1 MDMKKIK
8 LFFVLPFAASLVLAC
23 TREAM
28 VPFEEN
34 ESPVVSEDQ
43 VLVPFT
49 AEAGSPQT
57 KVEMKDGKTTDI
69 VFSAGDK
76 LMVYHYS
83 VVDPSILTLK
93 SGAGN
98 KSAKFE
104 GDLVLK
110 PGKTEA
116 DLAGKTLLAILIPA
130 EGAAQGVFK
139 YDAAAKKLTVDYRT
153 KSVDMD
159 IEALVKRCILY
170 TGDTKYE
177 DRKFSFEMLTSFV
190 KMNVTVPHEESDLAR
205 DYTVTVTNAPQ
216 ITAMISHEG
225 KLSWDTDY
233 YPTQSGTFKA
243 SSGNTGTLY
252 MAVLTSGDVRYYV
265 VDSEYDDKLTFS
277 VWMDNDYK
285 GYSLTGGSFTDI
297 LIHGKGYTKAVKLRD
312 DSYDDVLKGQPAS
325 VRSAIGG
332 DRNGNGYLSAY
343 EAAQLRILNLLSAN
357 AKDDLTDASFLRY
370 FTGLEK
376 VIYQTFS
383 NCTKLTKVRLPKYI
397 RSIDQQAFY
406 NCSKLSSIIIVPG
419 VESIGQSAFERCAA
433 LPDITIPSSVT
444 EIGTSAFQDCSS
456 LTKVTFAT
464 PCKVTSIGWSA
475 FNGCSALKYFSI
487 PSGVTSI
494 LPTTFCNCESLK
506 EVIIPSGVGSIGN
519 GAFMRCNALESIS
532 IPSSVSEIWG
542 NAFNDCAALKYF
554 TCNPATPPSIGGN
567 SALFYKCPNLTKIY
581 VHSASLGKY
590 LNADRWKDHTYKYG
604 VIK

>member
-1 MDMKKIK
+1 MEMKKIK

-34 ESPVVSEDQ
+34 ESPVVSENQ

-49 AEAGSPQT
+49 AEAGSTQT
-57 KVEMKDGKTTDI
+57 KVEMKDGNTANI
-69 VFSAGDK
+69 VFSEGDK

-116 DLAGKTLLAILIPA
+116 DLAGKKLNAILIPA

-190 KMNVTVPHEESDLAR
+190 KMNVTVPSEESDLAR

-225 KLSWDTDY
+225 KLDWVTDY

-243 SSGNTGTLY
+243 SSSNTGTLY
-252 MAVLTSGDVRYYV
+252 MAVLTRSNVRYYE
-265 VDSEYDDKLTFS
+265 VDSEYDDELTFS
-277 VWMDNDYK
+277 VGMDNDYK
-285 GYSLTGGSFTDI
+285 GYSLTGGSFADI
-297 LIHGKGYTKAVKLRD
+297 LIHGKGYTKAVELRD
-312 DSYDDVLKGQPAS
+312 VSNEDVLLGQPAS

-332 DRNGNGYLSAY
+332 DRNGNGYLSKY
-343 EAAQLRILNLLSAN
+343 EAAQKKSFTLSS

-376 VIYQTFS
+376 VHYMAFV
-383 NCTKLTKVRLPKYI
+383 NCTKLTTVRLPKYI
-397 RSIDQQAFY
+397 RSIDNQAFY
-406 NCSKLSSIIIVPG
+406 KCSKLSSIIIVPG
-419 VESIGQSAFERCAA
+419 VESIGQDAFYGCAA
-433 LPDITIPSSVT
+433 LPDIRIPSSVT
-444 EIGTSAFQDCSS
+444 KIGSSAFQGCSS

-464 PCKVTSIGWSA
+464 PCNVTSIDSYA
-475 FNGCSALKYFSI
+475 FKSCSSLVYFSI
-487 PSGVTSI
+487 PSGVTVI
-494 LPTTFCNCESLK
+494 MPETFYNCESLA
-506 EVIIPSGVGSIGN
+506 EVAIPSGVTNIG
-519 GAFMRCNALESIS
+519 GAAFQKCKSLESIS
-532 IPSSVSEIWG
+532 IPSSVSAIWG
-542 NAFNDCAALKYF
+542 DAFSGCAALKYF
-554 TCNPATPPSIGGN
+554 TCNPATPPVIGGTGHI
-567 SALFYKCPNLTKIY
+567 FYNCPNLTKIY
-581 VHSASLGKY
+581 VPSASLGKY
-590 LNADRWKDHTYKYG
+590 LNADGWKDYTYKYG

>member
-1 MDMKKIK
+1 MEKKIK

-34 ESPVVSEDQ
+34 ESPVVSENQ

-57 KVEMKDGKTTDI
+57 KVEMKDGNTANI
-69 VFSAGDK
+69 VFSEGDK

-190 KMNVTVPHEESDLAR
+190 KMNVTVPSEESDLAR
-205 DYTVTVTNAPQ
+205 DYTVRVTNAPQ

-225 KLSWDTDY
+225 KLGWDTDY

-252 MAVLTSGDVRYYV
+252 MAVLTRGDVRYYV

-277 VWMDNDYK
+277 VSMNNDYK
-285 GYSLTGGSFTDI
+285 GYRLTGGSFTDI

-343 EAAQLRILNLLSAN
+343 EAAQLKYFYLSSA
-357 AKDDLTDASFLRY
+357 AKDDLTDASFFQY
-370 FTGLEK
+370 FTGLKE

-397 RSIDQQAFY
+397 RSIGQDAFY

-444 EIGTSAFQDCSS
+444 EIGSSAFQACSL

-464 PCKVTSIGWSA
+464 PCKVTSIGGYA

-487 PSGVTSI
+487 PSGVTLI
-494 LPTTFCNCESLK
+494 EPGTFNGCESLK
-506 EVIIPSGVGSIGN
+506 TVIIPSGVGSIGN
-519 GAFMRCNALESIS
+519 SAFVRCNALESIS
-532 IPSSVSEIWG
+532 IPSSVSTIWG

-581 VHSASLGKY
+581 IPAGSLGKY
-590 LNADRWKDHTYKYG
+590 LNANGWNKHTSKYG
-604 VIK
+604 AIQ

>member
-34 ESPVVSEDQ
+34 ESPVVSENQ

-49 AEAGSPQT
+49 AEAGSTQT
-57 KVEMKDGKTTDI
+57 KVEMKDGNTANI
-69 VFSAGDK
+69 VFSEGDK

-116 DLAGKTLLAILIPA
+116 DLAGKKLYAILIPA

-190 KMNVTVPHEESDLAR
+190 KMNVTVPSEESDLAR

-225 KLSWDTDY
+225 KLGGWVTDY

-243 SSGNTGTLY
+243 SSSNTGTLY
-252 MAVLTSGDVRYYV
+252 MAVLTRSEVRYYE
-265 VDSEYDDKLTFS
+265 VDSEYDDELTFS
-277 VWMDNDYK
+277 VGMDNDYK
-285 GYSLTGGSFTDI
+285 GYSLTGGSFADI

-312 DSYDDVLKGQPAS
+312 SSYEDVLLGQPAS

-332 DRNGNGYLSAY
+332 DQDGNGYLSKY
-343 EAAQLRILNLLSAN
+343 EAAQKKTFTLNSS
-357 AKDDLTDASFLRY
+357 AKDDLTDASFLLY
-370 FTGLEK
+370 FTGLER
-376 VIYQTFS
+376 VHHQAFM
-383 NCTKLTKVRLPKYI
+383 NCTKLTTVRLPKYI
-397 RSIDQQAFY
+397 RSIDQQAFEG
-406 NCSKLSSIIIVPG
+406 CSKLSSIIIVPG
-419 VESIGQSAFERCAA
+419 VESIGRSAFRACAA
-433 LPDITIPSSVT
+433 LPDIIIPSSVT
-444 EIGTSAFQDCSS
+444 EIGLSAFRACSS
-456 LTKVTFAT
+456 LTTVAFAT
-464 PCKVTSIGWSA
+464 PCKVTSIGGYA
-475 FNGCSALKYFSI
+475 FYGCSALEYFSI
-487 PSGVTSI
+487 PSGVTVI
-494 LPTTFCNCESLK
+494 ELETFYNCESLAG
-506 EVIIPSGVGSIGN
+506 VSIPSGVSSIGSA
-519 GAFMRCNALESIS
+519 AFQKCNSLESIS
-532 IPSSVSEIWG
+532 IPSSVSKIWS
-542 NAFNDCAALKYF
+542 NAFSGCAALKYF
-554 TCNPATPPSIGGN
+554 TCNPATPPSLSGN
-567 SALFYKCPNLTKIY
+567 SIFNNCPNLTKIY
-581 VHSASLGKY
+581 VPSASLGKY
-590 LNADRWKDHTYKYG
+590 LNADGWKDHTYKYG

>member
-34 ESPVVSEDQ
+34 ESPVVSENQ

-49 AEAGSPQT
+49 AEAGSTQT
-57 KVEMKDGKTTDI
+57 KVEMKDGNTANI
-69 VFSAGDK
+69 VFSEGDK

-116 DLAGKTLLAILIPA
+116 DLAGKKLNAILIPA

-190 KMNVTVPHEESDLAR
+190 KMNVTVPSEESSLAR

-225 KLSWDTDY
+225 KLGGWVTDY

-243 SSGNTGTLY
+243 SSDNTGTLY
-252 MAVLTSGDVRYYV
+252 MAVLTGSDVRYYV
-265 VDSEYDDKLTFS
+265 VDSEYDDELTFS
-277 VWMDNDYK
+277 VGMDNDYK
-285 GYSLTGGSFTDI
+285 GYSLTGGSFADI

-312 DSYDDVLKGQPAS
+312 SSYEDVLLGQPAS

-332 DRNGNGYLSAY
+332 DRDGNGYLSKY
-343 EAAQLRILNLLSAN
+343 EAARLKSFTLYS
-357 AKDDLTDASFLRY
+357 AKDDLTDASFLQY
-370 FTGLEK
+370 FTGLEE
-376 VIYQTFS
+376 VHYQAFA
-383 NCTKLTKVRLPKYI
+383 NCTKLTTVRLPKYI
-397 RSIDQQAFY
+397 RSIDKQAF
-406 NCSKLSSIIIVPG
+406 NGCSKLSSIIIVPG
-419 VESIGQSAFERCAA
+419 VESIGEHAFDGCAA

-444 EIGTSAFQDCSS
+444 EIGAFAFKACSS

-464 PCKVTSIGWSA
+464 PCKVTYIGASA
-475 FNGCSALKYFSI
+475 FYGCSALKYFSI
-487 PSGVTSI
+487 PSGVTLI
-494 LPTTFCNCESLK
+494 QYDTFYDCESL
-506 EVIIPSGVGSIGN
+506 EAVSIPSGVTEIGSA
-519 GAFMRCNALESIS
+519 AFQKCNSLESIS
-532 IPSSVSEIWG
+532 IPSSVSTIWG
-542 NAFNDCAALKYF
+542 NAFNYCAALKYF

-567 SALFYKCPNLTKIY
+567 SGLFINCPNLTKIY
-581 VHSASLGKY
+581 VPSASLGKY
-590 LNADRWKDHTYKYG
+590 LNASGWKDHTYKYG

>member
-1 MDMKKIK
+1 MKKIK

-34 ESPVVSEDQ
+34 ESPVVTEDQ

-49 AEAGSPQT
+49 AEAGSTQT
-57 KVEMKDGKTTDI
+57 KVEMKDGNTANI
-69 VFSAGDK
+69 VFSEGDK
-76 LMVYHYS
+76 LMVYLYS

-225 KLSWDTDY
+225 KYDWYTDY

-243 SSGNTGTLY
+243 SSNNTGTLY
-252 MAVLTSGDVRYYV
+252 MAVLTRSNVRYYE

-277 VWMDNDYK
+277 VSMNNDYK
-285 GYSLTGGSFTDI
+285 GYRLTGGSFTDI

-343 EAAQLRILNLLSAN
+343 EAAQLKYFYLSSA
-357 AKDDLTDASFLRY
+357 AKDDLTDASCFRY
-370 FTGLEK
+370 FTGVQE
-376 VIYQTFS
+376 VIYQNFS

-397 RSIDQQAFY
+397 RSIGQDAFY

-444 EIGTSAFQDCSS
+444 EIGSSAFQACSL

-464 PCKVTSIGWSA
+464 PCKVTSIGGYA
-475 FNGCSALKYFSI
+475 FNGCSALTYFSI

-494 LPTTFCNCESLK
+494 EPATFNGCESLK
-506 EVIIPSGVGSIGN
+506 TVIIPSGVGSIGN
-519 GAFMRCNALESIS
+519 SAFVRCNALESIS
-532 IPSSVSEIWG
+532 IPSSVSTIWG
-542 NAFNDCAALKYF
+542 NAFSDCAALKYF

-567 SALFYKCPNLTKIY
+567 SVLFYKCPNLTKIY
-581 VHSASLGKY
+581 VPSASLGKY
-590 LNADRWKDHTYKYG
+590 LNADGWKDHTYKYG

>member
-8 LFFVLPFAASLVLAC
+8 VFFVLPFAASLVLAC

-34 ESPVVSEDQ
+34 ESPVVSENQ

-57 KVEMKDGKTTDI
+57 KVEMKDGNTANI
-69 VFSAGDK
+69 VFSEGDK

-116 DLAGKTLLAILIPA
+116 DLAGKMLCAILIPA

-190 KMNVTVPHEESDLAR
+190 KMNVTVPSEESDLAR

-225 KLSWDTDY
+225 RLSWDTDY

-252 MAVLTSGDVRYYV
+252 MAVLTRDDVRYYV

-277 VWMDNDYK
+277 VSMNNDYK
-285 GYSLTGGSFTDI
+285 GYRLTGGSFTDI

-325 VRSAIGG
+325 VRKAIGG
-332 DRNGNGYLSAY
+332 DINGNGYLSGY
-343 EAAQLRILNLLSAN
+343 EAAQKKVFNLSSA

-383 NCTKLTKVRLPKYI
+383 NCTKLTTVRLPKYI

-419 VESIGQSAFERCAA
+419 VESIGQDAFNGCAA

-444 EIGTSAFQDCSS
+444 EIGSYAFKACSS

-464 PCKVTSIGWSA
+464 PCNVTFIDTGA
-475 FNGCSALKYFSI
+475 FSGCSSLEYFSI
-487 PSGVTSI
+487 PSGVTTI
-494 LPTTFCNCESLK
+494 WPETFYGCESLAG
-506 EVIIPSGVGSIGN
+506 VSIPSGVDAIG
-519 GAFMRCNALESIS
+519 GRAFVQCNALESIS
-532 IPSSVSEIWG
+532 IPSSVRSIWC
-542 NAFNDCAALKYF
+542 NTFNDCAALKYF

-581 VHSASLGKY
+581 VPSASLGKY
-590 LNADRWKDHTYKYG
+590 LNADGWKDYTYKYG

>member
-8 LFFVLPFAASLVLAC
+8 VFFVLPFAASLVLAC

-34 ESPVVSEDQ
+34 ESPVVSENQ

-57 KVEMKDGKTTDI
+57 KVEMKDGNTANI
-69 VFSAGDK
+69 VFSEGDK

-98 KSAKFE
+98 KSARFE

-116 DLAGKTLLAILIPA
+116 DLAGKMLCAILIPA

-190 KMNVTVPHEESDLAR
+190 KMNVTVPSEESDLAR

-225 KLSWDTDY
+225 RLSWDTDY

-252 MAVLTSGDVRYYV
+252 MAVLTRSNVRYYE
-265 VDSEYDDKLTFS
+265 VDSEYDDELTFS
-277 VWMDNDYK
+277 VGMDNDYK

-297 LIHGKGYTKAVKLRD
+297 LIHGKGYTKAVQLRD
-312 DSYDDVLKGQPAS
+312 DSYEDVLLGQPAS

-332 DRNGNGYLSAY
+332 DRDGNGYLSKY
-343 EAAQLRILNLLSAN
+343 EAAQKKVFSLSSA
-357 AKDDLTDASFLRY
+357 AKDDLTDASFFRY
-370 FTGLEK
+370 FTGVQE

-383 NCTKLTKVRLPKYI
+383 NCTKLTTVRLPKYI

-444 EIGTSAFQDCSS
+444 EIGTSAFQACSS

-464 PCKVTSIGWSA
+464 PCTVTSIGSRA
-475 FNGCSALKYFSI
+475 FQGCSALEYFSI

-494 LPTTFCNCESLK
+494 ASLTFCDCESLK
-506 EVIIPSGVGSIGN
+506 TVIIPSGVGSIGTCV
-519 GAFMRCNALESIS
+519 FLRCNALESIS
-532 IPSSVSEIWG
+532 IPSSVSTIWCD
-542 NAFNDCAALKYF
+542 AFNACAALKYV
-554 TCNPATPPSIGGN
+554 TCNPATPPGIGGN
-567 SALFYKCPNLTKIY
+567 TALFYNCPNLTKIY
-581 VHSASLGKY
+581 VPSASLGKY
-590 LNADRWKDHTYKYG
+590 LNADVWKNFTYKYG

>member
-8 LFFVLPFAASLVLAC
+8 VFFVLPFAASLVLAC

-34 ESPVVSEDQ
+34 ENPVVSENQ

-49 AEAGSPQT
+49 AEAGSPKT
-57 KVEMKDGKTTDI
+57 KVEMKDGNTANI
-69 VFSAGDK
+69 VFSEGDK

-98 KSAKFE
+98 KSARFE

-116 DLAGKTLLAILIPA
+116 DLAGKMLCAILIPA

-190 KMNVTVPHEESDLAR
+190 KMNVTVPSEESDLAR

-225 KLSWDTDY
+225 RLSWDTDY

-252 MAVLTSGDVRYYV
+252 MAVLTRSNVRYYE
-265 VDSEYDDKLTFS
+265 VDSEYDDELTFS
-277 VWMDNDYK
+277 VGMDNDYK
-285 GYSLTGGSFTDI
+285 GYRLTGGSFTDI
-297 LIHGKGYTKAVKLRD
+297 LIHGKGYTKAVQLRD
-312 DSYDDVLKGQPAS
+312 DSYEDVLLGQPAS

-332 DRNGNGYLSAY
+332 DRNRNGYLSKY
-343 EAAQLRILNLLSAN
+343 EAAQLKGFKLSS
-357 AKDDLTDASFLRY
+357 AKDDLTDANFFRF
-370 FTGLEK
+370 FTGLET
-376 VIYQTFS
+376 VPYQAFI
-383 NCTKLTKVRLPKYI
+383 NCTKLTTVKLPKYI
-397 RSIDQQAFY
+397 RSIDNQAFY
-406 NCSKLSSIIIVPG
+406 GCSKLSSIIIVPG
-419 VESIGQSAFERCAA
+419 VESIGQDAFYRCAA
-433 LPDITIPSSVT
+433 LPDIIIPSSVT
-444 EIGTSAFQDCSS
+444 EIGSSAFQACSS
-456 LTKVTFAT
+456 LTTVAFAT
-464 PCKVTSIGWSA
+464 PCKVTSIGGSA
-475 FNGCSALKYFSI
+475 FSGCSALEYFSI
-487 PSGVTSI
+487 PSGVSLI
-494 LPTTFCNCESLK
+494 EPETFYNCESLAG
-506 EVIIPSGVGSIGN
+506 VSIPSGVSSIRRA
-519 GAFMRCNALESIS
+519 AFMQCNALVSIS
-532 IPSSVSEIWG
+532 IPSSVDTIWG
-542 NAFNDCAALKYF
+542 NAFNGCAALKYF
-554 TCNPATPPSIGGN
+554 TCNPATPPSRGGN
-567 SALFYKCPNLTKIY
+567 HALFNDCPNLTKIY
-581 VHSASLGKY
+581 VPSASLGKY
-590 LNADRWKDHTYKYG
+590 LNADGWKDYTYKYG